1 MIDVRNSSFRGL
13 AGRAGSIGKC
23 PGEGV
28 IVLYLARAIVCAVCV
43 SGQSSLL
50 SSSLLWSVVVS
61 LCVSDA

>member
-28 IVLYLARAIVCAVCV
+28 IVLYLARARDCMCCMCQRTI
-43 SGQSSLL
+43 
-50 SSSLLWSVVVS
+50 VVVVVVAVVVCRRLS
-61 LCVSDA
+61 LSE